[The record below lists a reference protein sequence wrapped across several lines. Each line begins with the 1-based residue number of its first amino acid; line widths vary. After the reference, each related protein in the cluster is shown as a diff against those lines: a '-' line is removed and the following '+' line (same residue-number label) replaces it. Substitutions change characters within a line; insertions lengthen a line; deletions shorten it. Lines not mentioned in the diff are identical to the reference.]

1 MRSQTRH
8 AGQDAHSS
16 AVTTS
21 IGSEARN
28 HGHVTVDLF
37 QGWTTEPSTSSSSS
51 VAQEAFQPE
60 DTQVKRSLSQDE
72 FNLGAMHAT
81 PIFQSIAFPKGDTS
95 LATSLYTG
103 FRDDDEEMDE
113 AIKRLPPSKRPGVS
127 HAKKTPPN
135 HIKRPRNAYIIFRS
149 HTVSQK
155 LIPKE
160 VENDHRNISRIIAHM
175 WKSLAPEDRAHY
187 EQIAKEEK
195 ERHKRLFPDYR
206 YQPTTRRTGVS
217 KRNVKKLENGE
228 EECQEIADIILKAQG
243 KEGVVVRPQT
253 SKPAKRQREAT
264 RLSQPGE
271 KNSTRK
277 RTKTSKSA
285 GGEPSTSPQ
294 VLETVFLRSSASTSP
309 AAGGSAGTGAV
320 SAPSPEPFRLVSTI
334 SAVDESSRTA
344 SAMPG
349 PNASAFVER
358 RASSVPPLRP
368 CSPPQSFELSEQ
380 ASLDGQH
387 QREETQAPHGVS
399 NKLFAHEQGDCP
411 DQFVMPAPSWKGR
424 RPQPPP
430 IPNTWQHCSFD
441 DQSLPSP
448 RSFDTLGSVG
458 KQLASRPRTAMPS
471 TPSSGSFRGFFHPWA
486 YDDGTETMLISPM
499 TSSFQ
504 DLRRRSSIARSG
516 LSAGRRPGSIA
527 FDPHLGAGSRDEV
540 TDCSAGLMSAYE
552 PRLSDVDLFDQA
564 ARAAA
569 ISLETEGTT
578 NGLEEPHV
586 FQFDPA
592 LEAEGREPAITDSH
606 QAEVARHEPPSD
618 RTYNDLPRVRACSPR
633 PSFSG
638 STLAAAAR
646 DWTSMKRRRSRVE
659 DQSSVFEPLDN
670 SGSKSGRSTAHGG
683 QSSPQPLPPNVDKP
697 LQHKPTLEESVERA
711 VMLAL
716 GKDSGQGAEGSE
728 RNSRIVQQIM
738 SSLSADLALP
748 QLAACSTDLEHRA
761 PLSNTFADLS
771 ERPMGN
777 KVPSPYIEPARRAAL
792 RAPCASAP
800 SLRSHFFAGATP
812 ADAHAV
818 SKPLPSPLQLV
829 MSNHDMPSDPSYHIY
844 SASQHQP
851 CI

>member
-8 AGQDAHSS
+8 DGQYPHSS
-16 AVTTS
+16 AVTTN

-28 HGHVTVDLF
+28 HGHVAVDLF
-37 QGWTTEPSTSSSSS
+37 QGWTIEPSASSSNPI
-51 VAQEAFQPE
+51 AQEAFQPE

-72 FNLGAMHAT
+72 FNPSATHAT
-81 PIFQSIAFPKGDTS
+81 PTFQSIAFPKGDKS

-243 KEGVVVRPQT
+243 KEGVVVRPPT
-253 SKPAKRQREAT
+253 SRPAKRLREAT
-264 RLSQPGE
+264 RPSQPGE
-271 KNSTRK
+271 KISTRK
-277 RTKTSKSA
+277 RTKTTKTA
-285 GGEPSTSPQ
+285 GGERSTSPQ

-309 AAGGSAGTGAV
+309 AAGGSAGMGAV
-320 SAPSPEPFRLVSTI
+320 SAPSPEPFRLASTI
-334 SAVDESSRTA
+334 STVDKGSGTA
-344 SAMPG
+344 SAMPS

-368 CSPPQSFELSEQ
+368 CSPPPSFELADQ
-380 ASLDGQH
+380 PSLDEQH
-387 QREETQAPHGVS
+387 QREETEAPQGGPNKVLAHDQAG
-399 NKLFAHEQGDCP
+399 CP
-411 DQFVMPAPSWKGR
+411 DQFVMPAPSWKAR

-448 RSFDTLGSVG
+448 RSFDALGSVG
-458 KQLASRPRTAMPS
+458 KHLGGRPRTAMPS

-486 YDDGTETMLISPM
+486 YDDGNETMLISPM

-516 LSAGRRPGSIA
+516 MSAGRRPGSIA
-527 FDPHLGAGSRDEV
+527 LDSHTGAGGRDEII
-540 TDCSAGLMSAYE
+540 DCTGPLMSAYE
-552 PRLSDVDLFDQA
+552 PRLSDVQLFDEA

-569 ISLETEGTT
+569 ISLGADATT
-578 NGLEEPHV
+578 DGLEEPHV

-592 LEAEGREPAITDSH
+592 LEAEGREPAITFSQ
-606 QAEVARHEPPSD
+606 QAEATRCEPTTDYTNQS
-618 RTYNDLPRVRACSPR
+618 PRVRVRSPR

-646 DWTSMKRRRSRVE
+646 DWTSMKRRRSKLEER
-659 DQSSVFEPLDN
+659 SVFEHLDN
-670 SGSKSGRSTAHGG
+670 PPSTSARSTASGG
-683 QSSPQPLPPNVDKP
+683 QSSPQPPPPQANKP
-697 LQHKPTLEESVERA
+697 LQHRPTLEESVERA

-716 GKDSGQGAEGSE
+716 GKESGQGAEWSE
-728 RNSRIVQQIM
+728 RNSKIVQQIM
-738 SSLSADLALP
+738 SSLTAELSLP
-748 QLAACSTDLEHRA
+748 QPATYSTDLEHGA
-761 PLSNTFADLS
+761 PLLNTFSGLA
-771 ERPMGN
+771 ERPVGN
-777 KVPSPYIEPARRAAL
+777 KVPSPYLEPARRAAL

-800 SLRSHFFAGATP
+800 SLRSQFFAGATP
-812 ADAHAV
+812 ADAHAG

-829 MSNHDMPSDPSYHIY
+829 MSNHDMPSDASSHMYFV
-844 SASQHQP
+844 SQHQH